1 MKSWFAIRLTLI
13 LLILAAALWLG
24 LKEGLDGLRDAVD
37 SGQQIAAACQ
47 VVYGA
52 CAGMSFT
59 GIVTRRPWVRLSL
72 SGWAVFVAL
81 TAALSTVYWGGGGW
95 GVAALSGIGAL
106 VVALLIVWGA
116 RAHLAST
123 PPSPA
128 AD

>member
-24 LKEGLDGLRDAVD
+24 LKEGLDGLRVAADP
-37 SGQQIAAACQ
+37 GQQIAAACQ

-59 GIVTRRPWVRLSL
+59 GIVTRRPWVWLSL
-72 SGWAVFVAL
+72 AGWAVFVPL
-81 TAALSTVYWGGGGW
+81 TAALSVVYWGGGGW
-95 GVAALSGIGAL
+95 GAAALSGVGAL

-116 RAHLAST
+116 SAHIAST
-123 PPSPA
+123 PPGPA